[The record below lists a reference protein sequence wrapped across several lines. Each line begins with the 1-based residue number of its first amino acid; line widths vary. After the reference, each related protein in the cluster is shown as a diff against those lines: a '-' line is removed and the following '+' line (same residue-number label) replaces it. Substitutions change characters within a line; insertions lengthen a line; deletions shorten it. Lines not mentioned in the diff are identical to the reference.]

1 MGKSTTNGVFS
12 IAMLNYQG
20 TLNTIPICSMYGIFT
35 NIYLI
40 NDPNVGKYTIHG
52 TYGYRLSTRIS
63 PRIRWRVDAC
73 ARAALTAGVDQ
84 EKCHVTDP
92 METLPWDLW
101 DDYNGTVTGF

>member
-1 MGKSTTNGVFS
+1 M
-12 IAMLNYQG
+12 
-20 TLNTIPICSMYGIFT
+20 CSMYGIFT

-40 NDPNVGKYTIHG
+40 NDPNVVNIPYMEHMGIDYPHAFLQG
-52 TYGYRLSTRIS
+52 FAG
-63 PRIRWRVDAC
+63 VDAC

-101 DDYNGTVTGF
+101 DDYNGTIIGL